1 MNRLVRLC
9 FVVCVCLSSMLLA
22 AAQAKQSPVSLV
34 SKRNVNLTDIYV
46 KQVFNSRK
54 REAQDAITSNAQRF
68 QKYIE
73 NRWVELNLIDQVKQ
87 GAVPDDIPDLD
98 QLMSLIDQTTL
109 ARLMIKKLAENHG
122 QPLDAATRDYY
133 QQHLSEYTLPERVKA
148 AHILIKTDKRSDD
161 EAQELAKQ
169 VRAEALTG
177 NDSFADLAKKYSED
191 ASVQRN
197 NGDLGFFT
205 RGKMAKPFEDAVFA
219 MQKSGDISSVV
230 KTQFGYHIIRFDQKQ
245 SGRVQPFTAVKETI
259 KKQLSTQRQQQIWKQ
274 YQRKAASSDALVNK
288 QQVKAWLWFAGMDN
302 IDESKPEWRQSATK
316 LSMAKLLAD
325 KAVGLKFDQDPMVK
339 QKLNKARR
347 EAMVKL
353 RRKALFSDIAK
364 RDYSIA
370 VKERYLVN
378 KDQYIAPRQSDMSM
392 VFLSKQKYPDDERKK
407 LAKSIY
413 QQLESGTSSIETLAL
428 KYSDAAGVKSNKGHI
443 GLKQRDAFGAQ
454 LGDAIFA
461 EEKPGVISPLAT
473 DDGTFIIKINKVQPR
488 HQLSLAEV
496 EDSIK
501 AVIVN
506 DLASQEYNQLVQSIL
521 NNPENVVNDKAV
533 ERLYAEL
540 KQSR

>member
-9 FVVCVCLSSMLLA
+9 FVACICLSSMLLA
-22 AAQAKQSPVSLV
+22 AAEAKQSPVPLV
-34 SKRNVNLTDIYV
+34 SKQNVKLTDLYV
-46 KQVFNSRK
+46 KQAFSSK
-54 REAQDAITSNAQRF
+54 KHQAQDAITSNAQRF
-68 QKYIE
+68 QKFIE

-87 GAVPDDIPDLD
+87 GAVPDDMPDLD
-98 QLMSLIDQTTL
+98 QLMLLIDQTTL

-122 QPLDAATRDYY
+122 QPLNAAARDYY
-133 QQHLSEYTLPERVKA
+133 QQNLSEYRLPERVKA
-148 AHILIKTDKRSDD
+148 THILIKTDTRSDD

-169 VRAEALTG
+169 VRAEALAG
-177 NDSFADLAKKYSED
+177 KDSFADLAKKYSED
-191 ASVQRN
+191 SSVQRN

-219 MQKSGDISSVV
+219 MQKSGEISSVI

-259 KKQLSTQRQQQIWKQ
+259 KKQLSTQRQQEIWKQ
-274 YQRKAASSDALVNK
+274 YQSKAGSGDVLVSKK
-288 QQVKAWLWFAGMDN
+288 QVNAWLWFAGMSD
-302 IDESKPEWRQSATK
+302 IDESMPEWMQSATK
-316 LSMAKLLAD
+316 LSMAKLLAE
-325 KAVGLKFDQDPMVK
+325 KAVDLKFDQDFMVK
-339 QKLNKARR
+339 QQLTKARR
-347 EAMVKL
+347 EALVKL
-353 RRKALFSDIAK
+353 RRKALFSEIAK

-378 KDQYIAPRQSDMSM
+378 KDQYIAPRQSDVSM
-392 VFLSKQKYPDDERKK
+392 IFLSKQKYPDDERKK
-407 LAKSIY
+407 LAESIY

-443 GLKQRDAFGAQ
+443 GLKQREAFGST

-461 EEKPGVISPLAT
+461 EKKPGIIEPIAT
-473 DDGTFIIKINKVQPR
+473 DDGIFIIRINQVQPK
-488 HQLSLAEV
+488 HQLSLGEV

-501 AVIVN
+501 AVIVD

-521 NNPENVVNDKAV
+521 NNPDNVVNDKAV